1 MSTKSLEREDTDVV
15 DHEHCH
21 IVVVNDDHNP
31 FDHVIST
38 FVDVLGHTHEQ
49 AEQLAM
55 IIHHKG
61 SARVKNGTFEELQ
74 VPCEKLIAADLDAT
88 IE

>member
-1 MSTKSLEREDTDVV
+1 MSTKLLETEETEVI
-15 DHEHCH
+15 DHENCH

-31 FDHVIST
+31 FDHVIQT
-38 FVDVLGHTHEQ
+38 FIDVLGHTSQQ

-61 SARVKNGTFEELQ
+61 SARVKNGSFEELQ

>member
-1 MSTKSLEREDTDVV
+1 MKEDLLEIEKTGVI
-15 DHEHCH
+15 DHENCH

-31 FDHVIST
+31 FDHVIQT
-38 FVDVLGHTHEQ
+38 FVDVLGHTTQQ

-61 SARVKNGTFEELQ
+61 SARVKNGSFEELQ
-74 VPCEKLIAADLDAT
+74 VPCEKLISADLDAT

>member
-1 MSTKSLEREDTDVV
+1 MSTKLSEIEETDVV
-15 DHEHCH
+15 DHENCH

-31 FDHVIST
+31 FDHVIQT
-38 FVDVLGHTHEQ
+38 FVDVLGHNTQQ

-55 IIHHKG
+55 MIHHKG

-74 VPCEKLIAADLDAT
+74 PLCEKLIGADLDAT